1 MQHLL
6 TLEEALEKAKSS
18 SDLSSSVNQE
28 DDTEDEPKLSKIGK
42 VQAYRLKPKEDDQDY
57 IDIKNGSIA
66 KADVILAGEDNFIID
81 KTQKIKI
88 DNKEVYLAV
97 NDYDKDYKIYV
108 DDNGILYT
116 DETERAGL
124 LRKILQEKLK

>member
-6 TLEEALEKAKSS
+6 TLEEALEKAKTSS
-18 SDLSSSVNQE
+18 GQDQE
-28 DDTEDEPKLSKIGK
+28 DKPEDEPKLSKIGK
-42 VQAYRLKPKEDDQDY
+42 VQAYRLKPEKEDEDY

-66 KADVILAGEDNFIID
+66 KADVFLAGEDNFIID
-81 KTQKIKI
+81 KTKKLKI

-97 NDYDKDYKIYV
+97 NDYDEDYKIYV

-116 DETERAGL
+116 DDTERAGL